1 MGKICLECNFSN
13 KNESIYCSKC
23 GNDLVQIYICEKCN
37 AAYDDKVSYCS
48 NDGGAVIQKKIN
60 ESINCNLDKY
70 KDNTILLNFLKV
82 FLILN
87 IFSYPLP
94 MALFFDINF
103 VRPDIFLYLFFIASP
118 LISLVLF
125 LIWLFRCSKNL
136 ISLGVTGGS
145 FSPIST
151 VLWYFVPI
159 ANFVMIHRSMK
170 EIWIYSKNPINA
182 NFKDAEYKLVLD
194 WSTLILLNAFLIPF
208 VSWFL
213 IFITWKLTTKIN
225 DFQNTNYEIIKNIVS
240 TK

>member
-23 GNDLVQIYICEKCN
+23 GNDLVQIYTCEKCN

-118 LISLVLF
+118 LISLV
-125 LIWLFRCSKNL
+125 S
-136 ISLGVTGGS
+136 S
-145 FSPIST
+145 
-151 VLWYFVPI
+151 
-159 ANFVMIHRSMK
+159 VML
-170 EIWIYSKNPINA
+170 PP
-182 NFKDAEYKLVLD
+182 D
-194 WSTLILLNAFLIPF
+194 
-208 VSWFL
+208 
-213 IFITWKLTTKIN
+213 
-225 DFQNTNYEIIKNIVS
+225 
-240 TK
+240 